1 MRLVDERAD
10 VLTVMEACE
19 IVDLARAN
27 YYRAKSAKGKPA
39 TRRRSHRRLSE
50 AECERVLEVLIS
62 DGYCDKSV
70 RQVWAELIDAGVYY
84 CSVRTMYRILARKA
98 AVRER
103 RRQLRHPAYTR
114 PELLATG
121 PNQLWSWDITKLKG
135 PHKWTYYHLYVL
147 MDVWSRKVVGW
158 MVAGRESSTLAVEL
172 ICQSC
177 EREGISE
184 NQLTVHADRGAS
196 MRSKPVAFLLADL
209 GVTKTH
215 SRPYTSTDN
224 PYSEAQF
231 KTLKY
236 QPDFPERFGSIEDAR
251 AFLVRYFRWYNH
263 EHCHSGIGLVSPAK
277 RHDGTDKIVYEKRQ
291 AVLATFYEQHPERF
305 VRGLPSPPE
314 LPGNV
319 WINPP
324 REGETRSTHRSRQ
337 EEIVQPGANVEVVFE
352 GVGPNAMS
360 VA

>member
-1 MRLVDERAD
+1 MRLVDERAG
-10 VLTVMEACE
+10 VLTVSEACE
-19 IVDLARAN
+19 SLEMPRSS
-27 YYRAKSAKGKPA
+27 YYREQSA
-39 TRRRSHRRLSE
+39 RRSPVRRPSHRRLSQE
-50 AECERVLEVLIS
+50 ERERVLEALRS
-62 DGYCDKSV
+62 ERFCDQSP
-70 RQVWAELIDAGVYY
+70 RQVWAELMDEDTYL
-84 CSVRTMYRILARKA
+84 CSVRTMYRILAQNR

-103 RRQLRHPAYTR
+103 RRQLRHPEYTR
-114 PELLATG
+114 PELVATG
-121 PNQLWSWDITKLKG
+121 PNELWSWDITKLKG
-135 PHKWTYYHLYVL
+135 PRKWNYFCLYVL
-147 MDVWSRKVVGW
+147 MDVYSRKVVGW
-158 MVAGRESSTLAVEL
+158 LVAERETSTLAVEL
-172 ICQSC
+172 IRHSC
-177 EREGISE
+177 RREGIE
-184 NQLTVHADRGAS
+184 RDQLTVHADRGSS

-305 VRGLPSPPE
+305 VRGLPSPPG
-314 LPGNV
+314 LPGEV

-324 REGETRSTHRSRQ
+324 REGKIRSTRRSRQ

-352 GVGPNAMS
+352 GAGANAMI

>member
-1 MRLVDERAD
+1 MKLVDDRAD
-10 VLTVMEACE
+10 VLTVAEACE
-19 IVDLARAN
+19 TVDLARAS
-27 YYRAKSAKGKPA
+27 YYRAKTAKEQPT

-70 RQVWAELIDAGVYY
+70 RQVWAELVDAGVYY
-84 CSVRTMYRILARKA
+84 CSVRTMYRILARRA

-103 RRQLRHPAYTR
+103 RDQLRHPEYTR
-114 PELLATG
+114 PELLAMG

-158 MVAGRESSTLAVEL
+158 LVADRESSTLAVEL
-172 ICQSC
+172 IRQSC
-177 EREGISE
+177 EREGISRD
-184 NQLTVHADRGAS
+184 QLTVHADRGSS
-196 MRSKPVAFLLADL
+196 MRSKPVAFLMTDL

-236 QPDFPERFGSIEDAR
+236 QPEFPERFGSLEDAR
-251 AFLVRYFRWYNH
+251 AFLRDYFDWYNNVH
-263 EHCHSGIGLVSPAK
+263 RHGGIGLVTPAQ
-277 RHDGTDKIVYEKRQ
+277 RHHGTDKVVYEKRQ
-291 AVLATFYEQHPERF
+291 EVMAAFYEQHPERF
-305 VRGLPSPPE
+305 VKGMPKPPGLPGE
-314 LPGNV
+314 V
-319 WINPP
+319 WINKPD
-324 REGETRSTHRSRQ
+324 Q
-337 EEIVQPGANVEVVFE
+337 ALK
-352 GVGPNAMS
+352 A
-360 VA
+360 A